1 MRFVYKKVTEKSFSA
16 LIRRLHLPKRSAIIK
31 KAMGRKGDYMLKN
44 RKKMLA
50 LILGMSMTITFPVQ
64 AAGPEESNG
73 SAVKEETQG
82 TADAAPDA
90 SSSDPAA
97 DTEDTAGTEA
107 AERTDEQ
114 TTESEQ
120 TSDKTPTPET
130 DDEPTDPEVIIDK
143 KIESG
148 EIPEIDSETVVE
160 NSWTGNASDSETDSS
175 DDNLDERFE
184 KLVIEPE
191 ELKPSFRFETV
202 DKEYAV
208 AKKKIRIF
216 TEKDG
221 NAEAAG
227 KLAEGGLCYILKDE
241 GKWCYVESGNVRGFV
256 KSKYIITGDSAK
268 KTVVN
273 KKLVNMETAEAL
285 LTASENP
292 AFTYTKTT
300 VQDTVVKGVYGIA
313 QNDEL
318 NIREDK
324 STDARI
330 VGVIPKGGLCRILAD
345 KAEEW
350 CYVESGDVRGFVK
363 KELLLVGDEAKKQ
376 VKETGREN
384 MALAEEKIAPED
396 NQALYYTLTST
407 ESAYSRKGKYLGKF
421 KVTAYCAC
429 PICCGAYA
437 NGITASGTVPVQG
450 QTIAMYGV
458 PFGTKLVV
466 DDVVYTVEDR
476 GTPYGHIDI
485 YMVDHEDAAA
495 FGVQEADVYLAQ

>member
-1 MRFVYKKVTEKSFSA
+1 
-16 LIRRLHLPKRSAIIK
+16 
-31 KAMGRKGDYMLKN
+31 MLKN
-44 RKKMLA
+44 RKKILA
-50 LILGMSMTITFPVQ
+50 LILGMSMTMTFPVQ
-64 AAGPEESNG
+64 AAGPEKDNG
-73 SAVKEETQG
+73 SAAKEEIQG
-82 TADAAPDA
+82 TADAAADAQLPDQTEDTEA
-90 SSSDPAA
+90 AA
-97 DTEDTAGTEA
+97 DTEASESTEDQTA
-107 AERTDEQ
+107 
-114 TTESEQ
+114 ESESASGKD
-120 TSDKTPTPET
+120 TVTP
-130 DDEPTDPEVIIDK
+130 DAADEPTDPEVIIDQK
-143 KIESG
+143 TEPG
-148 EIPEIDSETVVE
+148 EMPEIDSETVIE
-160 NSWTGNASDSETDSS
+160 NPAAGSAGDGENEAS

-191 ELKPSFRFETV
+191 EIKPSFRFETV

-227 KLAEGGLCYILKDE
+227 RLAAGGLCYILKDE

-268 KTVVN
+268 KIVVS
-273 KKLVNMETAEAL
+273 KKLVNMETAEVL
-285 LTASENP
+285 LAASENP

-300 VQDTVVKGVYGIA
+300 VQDTVVKRVYGIA
-313 QNDEL
+313 ENDEL

-330 VGVIPKGGLCRILAD
+330 VGVIPKGGLCCILAD

-363 KELLLVGDEAKKQ
+363 RELLLVGDKAKKQ

-384 MALAEEKIAPED
+384 MELAEERIAPED

-407 ESAYSRKGKYLGKF
+407 ESAYSGKGKYLGKF

-429 PICCGAYA
+429 SICCGAYA

>member
-1 MRFVYKKVTEKSFSA
+1 
-16 LIRRLHLPKRSAIIK
+16 
-31 KAMGRKGDYMLKN
+31 MLKN
-44 RKKMLA
+44 RKKILA
-50 LILGMSMTITFPVQ
+50 LILGMSMMMTFPVR
-64 AAGPEESNG
+64 AAGPEEDGG
-73 SAVKEETQG
+73 SLVKEEIPET
-82 TADAAPDA
+82 TDTVPE
-90 SSSDPAA
+90 SRPSDQTSGIVN
-97 DTEDTAGTEA
+97 TEITNSA
-107 AERTDEQ
+107 DEQ
-114 TTESEQ
+114 TAKSEQ
-120 TSDKTPTPET
+120 TT
-130 DDEPTDPEVIIDK
+130 DQDVVIPDTDEEPSDPEVIIDK
-143 KIESG
+143 KKGSDEV
-148 EIPEIDSETVVE
+148 PEIDSETVLE
-160 NSWTGNASDSETDSS
+160 NTWTGSASDGALNSLS
-175 DDNLDERFE
+175 DNLDARFE
-184 KLVIEPE
+184 KLVIDPE

-221 NAEAAG
+221 KASAAG
-227 KLAEGGLCYILKDE
+227 ELAAGGLCYILKEE
-241 GKWCYVESGNVRGFV
+241 GKWCYVESGDVRGFV
-256 KSKYIITGDSAK
+256 KSKYITTGDSAK
-268 KTVVN
+268 KIVVN
-273 KKLVNMETAEAL
+273 KKLVNMEMATAFL
-285 LTASENP
+285 ISSENP

-300 VQDTVVKGVYGIA
+300 VQDTVVKRVYGIA
-313 QNDEL
+313 RDDEL

-330 VGVIPKGGLCRILAD
+330 VGVIPKGGLCCILAD

-376 VKETGREN
+376 VKDTGREN
-384 MALAEEKIAPED
+384 MALAEERIAPED
-396 NQALYYTLTST
+396 NKALYYTLTST
-407 ESAYSRKGKYLGKF
+407 EGAYRGKGKYLGKF

-429 PICCGAYA
+429 SICCGAYA

-466 DDVVYTVEDR
+466 NDVVYTVEDR